1 MAELPAA
8 YAYLNDI
15 SDQPRMIREALR
27 LFGTK
32 EQPGPGDNPVIKS
45 WAAEVSTQ
53 MAHDYYAD
61 SVPWCGLFMA
71 VVAKRAQKP
80 LPPNPLWALNWAK
93 FGEQAGQPMLGDTLV
108 FIRPGGGHVGL
119 YVGEDNGHFHVL
131 GGNQSDQV
139 CIRSIP
145 RERLYAARRPIY
157 NNAPPSMKVIRL
169 ASNGDVS
176 IKEA

>member
-1 MAELPAA
+1 MVELPAA
-8 YAYLNDI
+8 YAYLGDI
-15 SDQPRMIREALR
+15 AHPPKMISEALV

-32 EQPGPGDNPVIKS
+32 EQPGPGNNPVILAWGK
-45 WAAEVSTQ
+45 EVGDDV
-53 MAHDYYAD
+53 AHDYYAD

-71 VVAKRAQKP
+71 VVAKRAGKV
-80 LPPNPLWALNWAK
+80 LPPKPLWALNWAK
-93 FGEQAGQPMLGDTLV
+93 FGGQAGQPMLGDTLV